1 MPAPSRLP
9 TPEFEVLFC
18 ARLER
23 LLGWLRAQLA
33 GRESFVVVFPRE
45 SDPAAH
51 ARWIAQVEHERA
63 AAPALTSFWLA
74 LPAPWPG
81 IALPLRVGDALDLAA
96 NAVEAMA
103 LTMANQVRTT
113 LITVAD
119 RKLLHATTA
128 RERFLVDRWPRP
140 RPVHG
145 PGALAL
151 HALTGLFEQ
160 LPEGETLPDRLEI
173 DVGGVEQA
181 RSLTLSW
188 PPEAAFL
195 DVAQWARVGLNRAAP
210 RAGDRLVEDVDRGLV
225 PSDVTLPIDG
235 PEALL
240 PAAGIALAYLAER
253 DVRTGLNRKMMAIDA
268 GKGHHDVLTGMSTWP
283 RDGRRHRGAPMTGMK
298 VETDAAGIERVD
310 LIIKGHPVQLSL
322 PMIELEG
329 HHDAAVDALRRARGA
344 KGLRHW
350 AAIQVQA
357 TEAGRT
363 GMFRWFL
370 DRHLEVMGYDERQ
383 CRDPKVRAEAAREV
397 EILAAIEISVVLAG
411 GVRRERG
418 RWLLEMRRTE
428 EIEDGEWHLNG
439 LTLQINPFLYE
450 GVRSGTGEL
459 GRRWMPAPA
468 EIAAVDHVRF
478 PHVHGLAM
486 LFAIRSHWRLFEEHA
501 DHLVLTGDSLLR
513 LAGIGF
519 TTHREV
525 RAWKA
530 LRDTLDELVHVH
542 LLDHYAWDPDA
553 AWTRTGCCRLYSAQW
568 VLDRAGRALV
578 ADEAPP
584 PAMEPPATGAELKV
598 WREKHGWSMQ
608 QAANA
613 VGVTKGAIFHAESN
627 PKKVLGKRLR
637 EAIRSAAGTPGAGPP
652 GGIGV

>member
-33 GRESFVVVFPRE
+33 GREGLVVVFPRE

-51 ARWIAQVEHERA
+51 ARWVAQVERERA
-63 AAPALTSFWLA
+63 TAPSLTSFWLA
-74 LPAPWPG
+74 LPAPWPDVS
-81 IALPLRVGDALDLAA
+81 LPIRVGDALDLAA
-96 NAVEAMA
+96 NAVEPMA
-103 LTMANQVRTT
+103 VTMASQVRTT
-113 LITVAD
+113 LATVAD

-128 RERFLVDRWPRP
+128 RERFLVDRWPRL
-140 RPVHG
+140 RPAHS
-145 PGALAL
+145 PGALGLHVLTAL
-151 HALTGLFEQ
+151 FRHEN
-160 LPEGETLPDRLEI
+160 LPEGEVPPDRDGDELAG
-173 DVGGVEQA
+173 DQA
-181 RSLTLSW
+181 RALSW
-188 PPEAAFL
+188 SWPAEAALL
-195 DVAQWARVGLNRAAP
+195 DVAQWARVGLNRLATKL
-210 RAGDRLVEDVDRGLV
+210 GDRFVDDVDRGLV
-225 PSDVTLPIDG
+225 PTDLTLPTSEVDVLV
-235 PEALL
+235 PT
-240 PAAGIALAYLAER
+240 AGVALAYLAER
-253 DVRTGLNRKMMAIDA
+253 DVRMGLNRKMMAIDA
-268 GKGHHDVLTGMSTWP
+268 SKGHHDVLTGMSSWP
-283 RDGRRHRGAPMTGMK
+283 RDGKRHRGAPMTGMK

-383 CRDPKVRAEAAREV
+383 CRDPRVRAEAAREV
-397 EILAAIEISVVLAG
+397 EILAAIEISVVLTG

-486 LFAIRSHWRLFEEHA
+486 LFAIRSHRRLFEEHA
-501 DHLVLTGDSLLR
+501 DHLILTGDNLLR
-513 LAGIGF
+513 LASIEYDSRVPATAFWCKVGIDATRIRQSCSLRRLVSDG
-519 TTHREV
+519 HRQF
-525 RAWKA
+525 W
-530 LRDTLDELVHVH
+530 
-542 LLDHYAWDPDA
+542 
-553 AWTRTGCCRLYSAQW
+553 RLHSE
-568 VLDRAGRALV
+568 RAGR
-578 ADEAPP
+578 
-584 PAMEPPATGAELKV
+584 
-598 WREKHGWSMQ
+598 R
-608 QAANA
+608 
-613 VGVTKGAIFHAESN
+613 
-627 PKKVLGKRLR
+627 
-637 EAIRSAAGTPGAGPP
+637 
-652 GGIGV
+652 